1 MDAGP
6 PPAARPAPRGPW
18 ERMTE
23 GLSVCGTA
31 LILVVML
38 AMDADILG
46 RALLNRPLAGAA
58 EIVTMAMAA
67 IVFLQLP
74 AALAAGRFVQSD
86 TLLGAL
92 DARLPRLAA
101 ALRPLWCLAG
111 GAVFG
116 LLAWAGA
123 PLFWKDWLRG
133 EVYGV
138 PGIFTFPRWPVG
150 LVILIGCVATA
161 ALFLRLAVHEAC
173 KARRVAVE
181 GGAP

>member
-6 PPAARPAPRGPW
+6 SSAARGPRGPW
-18 ERMTE
+18 ERTTE
-23 GLSVCGTA
+23 ALSVCGTA

-92 DARLPRLAA
+92 DSRSPRLAA
-101 ALRPLWCLAG
+101 ALRALWCLAG
-111 GAVFG
+111 GVVFA
-116 LLAWAGA
+116 LLAWAGV
-123 PLFWKDWLRG
+123 PLFRKDWLSD

-138 PGIFTFPRWPVG
+138 PGVFTFPRWPVG
-150 LVILIGCVATA
+150 VIILIGCVATA
-161 ALFLRLAVHEAC
+161 ALFLRLALGAARA
-173 KARRVAVE
+173 ARRGPQ
-181 GGAP
+181 GGGES